1 MPSSDSSDDRRIT
14 VTLTREQAEHVLSKV
29 LVNLEYALG
38 GNVVDTRDDRD
49 AIRSTLDSYERRI
62 DELSAPGDE
71 VTYTDHRDEL
81 EWLADELMD
90 SGADHVRDV
99 TMGSKGKDHG
109 ELAGERRKE
118 LRKAETG
125 AAIYDQIIRVAG
137 PAELEPVA

>member
-1 MPSSDSSDDRRIT
+1 MPSSDSSSDRRIT
-14 VTLTREQAEHVLSKV
+14 VTLTREQAEHVLRKV
-29 LVNLEYALG
+29 LVDLEYGLG
-38 GNVVDTRDDRD
+38 DNVVVDTRQDRD

-81 EWLADELMD
+81 EALADELMD

-99 TMGSKGKDHG
+99 TVGSKGKDHG

-125 AAIYDQIIRVAG
+125 ATIYDQIVRAAG
-137 PAELEPVA
+137 PAEVAA

>member
-1 MPSSDSSDDRRIT
+1 MSSDPNTRIT

-38 GNVVDTRDDRD
+38 DNAVVDTREDRD
-49 AIRSTLDSYERRI
+49 AIRSTLDAYERRI

-125 AAIYDQIIRVAG
+125 ATIYDQIIRVAG
-137 PAELEPVA
+137 PVELEPVA